1 MLCRP
6 AQPAD
11 LSRASAYPDRA
22 SDCADRLG
30 STRPEGG
37 HEQLPFVVPERLHRR
52 RARGSRLRDRLPLRR
67 RRYRALGRRRPAGDA
82 QRRAQGRA
90 QAARRR
96 LHGAVGR
103 AADGRRT
110 PASIRRKAKRA
121 NARFVPIGGKHRTTA
136 GRWLEETGMTF
147 SKRFATVSVALL
159 SLFGPVVAQAA
170 DKVVIGDI
178 DDMSGLYADVNGPR
192 AVEGI
197 KMAIA
202 DFGGSALGQP
212 IEFLTV
218 DHQNK
223 PDIGASKF
231 REWADTKGLTM
242 LLGGSNTGVSLAM
255 APVAKERKIPFFAIG
270 AAGASLT
277 GKDCNAYMIHYG
289 YDTTA
294 LANGTAKTILDQG
307 GKSWFFITAD
317 YAFGTQLQ
325 QAATKVV
332 EAGGGKVIGAVRVPL
347 STSDFSSYLLQAQ
360 GSGAQVVGLANAG
373 ADFSNSLKA
382 AHEFGLTETM
392 KPAALL
398 AFITD
403 IHAVGLEMA
412 QGLYLTDAWYWDLND
427 KSRAFGKRF
436 FDKTG
441 AMPTYNQAS
450 YYSATTT
457 YLNAVKAVG
466 STDADKVMD
475 ALRKT
480 KIDDMFTSDGIVRA
494 DGLMQHSMYVM
505 QVKTPAESKAPWD
518 YYKLVRT
525 MTGEEAFGSLADS
538 ACPLV
543 KK

>member
-1 MLCRP
+1 M
-6 AQPAD
+6 
-11 LSRASAYPDRA
+11 S
-22 SDCADRLG
+22 
-30 STRPEGG
+30 
-37 HEQLPFVVPERLHRR
+37 FV
-52 RARGSRLRDRLPLRR
+52 
-67 RRYRALGRRRPAGDA
+67 
-82 QRRAQGRA
+82 
-90 QAARRR
+90 RR
-96 LHGAVGR
+96 L
-103 AADGRRT
+103 
-110 PASIRRKAKRA
+110 S
-121 NARFVPIGGKHRTTA
+121 
-136 GRWLEETGMTF
+136 
-147 SKRFATVSVALL
+147 SVSVALL
-159 SLFGPVVAQAA
+159 IALAPFAARAA

-178 DDMSGLYADVNGPR
+178 DDLSGLYADVNGPR
-192 AVEGI
+192 AVEAI

-212 IEFLTV
+212 IELLTA

-270 AAGASLT
+270 AAGASLS

-294 LANGTAKTILDQG
+294 LANGTAKTIVDQG

-382 AHEFGLTETM
+382 AHEFGLTNTM

-436 FDKTG
+436 LDKTG
-441 AMPTYNQAS
+441 AMPTYNQAA
-450 YYSATTT
+450 YYSATLT

-466 STDADKVMD
+466 ATDADKVMD
-475 ALRKT
+475 ELRKT
-480 KIDDMFTSDGIVRA
+480 KVDDMYTSDGIIRP

-505 QVKTPAESKAPWD
+505 QVKTPAESKGPWD
-518 YYKLVRT
+518 YYKLVST
-525 MTGEEAFGSLADS
+525 MSGEEAYGSLADS